1 MKWLHTCSHF
11 SVYTNAPAD
20 KMNINFSS
28 VRILIIDDDKDDFL
42 IISDYM
48 RMIPENHFQI
58 DWCYNYQ
65 QAVEHIRNATHHIY
79 FVDYRLGAKTGL
91 DLLTEAM
98 QMQAREPIIL
108 LTGKGNHDIDIKAM
122 QTGATDYL
130 VKSELT
136 AEKLERS
143 IRYAL
148 ERSASMQALRENEKK
163 YRNIF
168 ERSKDAVFLADP
180 DFTFK
185 DVNPAT
191 CELLEFSKEELL
203 QMNLYQLMGEEMRNQ
218 LLSTLAE
225 AGEVRD
231 MELEVETKNKEKK
244 SCILSVGFQTDKD
257 NSFILQGILHDITNI
272 KKTEKANLQ
281 IEKLA
286 ATGRLIRTLAHEVR
300 NPLNNINMS
309 VDQLLTEKRSDDD
322 QIYFDIIQRNSKR
335 IDNLITELLESSRP
349 YDLNFQP
356 HSLQD
361 IMEETLSMAIDRIRL
376 RNIRLEKEYP
386 EQEAVIRADKDK
398 LKLALLNFVI
408 NAVEAVEEK
417 TGELKISINSKEN
430 RHVLN
435 IRDNGCGIPEE
446 HLSRLFEPYFT
457 TKRNGI
463 GLGLASSLNI
473 LQSHKAKIDVRS
485 GVNAGTQFTISF
497 VE

>member
-1 MKWLHTCSHF
+1 MT
-11 SVYTNAPAD
+11 
-20 KMNINFSS
+20 INFSS

-42 IISDYM
+42 IISDYIKN
-48 RMIPENHFQI
+48 IPDNQFQI
-58 DWCYNYQ
+58 DWCYSYA
-65 QAVEHIRNATHHIY
+65 QAIEHLKNKTHDIY
-79 FVDYRLGAKTGL
+79 FVDYRLGARTGL
-91 DLLTEAM
+91 DLLKEAIEL
-98 QMQAREPIIL
+98 QCQEPIIL
-108 LTGKGNHDIDIKAM
+108 LTGKGNQAIDIKAM
-122 QTGATDYL
+122 QMGATDYL
-130 VKSELT
+130 IKSELNT
-136 AEKLERS
+136 EKLERS

-148 ERSASMQALRENEKK
+148 ERSASTQALKENERK

-168 ERSKDAVFLADP
+168 ERSKDAVFLADAA
-180 DFTFK
+180 FTFK

-191 CELLEFSKEELL
+191 CELLEYTKEELL
-203 QMNLYQLMGEEMRNQ
+203 QMDFYQL
-218 LLSTLAE
+218 LAE
-225 AGEVRD
+225 ESIKKVLHEQLSETGEVRD
-231 MELEVETKNKEKK
+231 LEVEVETKNKDRK
-244 SCILSVGFQTDKD
+244 SCILSVEFQAEKN
-257 NSFILQGILHDITNI
+257 NSFFLQGILHDITNI

-309 VDQLLTEKRSDDD
+309 VDQLLTEKRSEDD
-322 QIYFDIIQRNSKR
+322 QVYFDIVQRNSKR

-356 HSLQD
+356 YSLQD
-361 IMEETLSMAIDRIRL
+361 IMEETLSMATDRIKL
-376 RNIRLEKEYP
+376 RNIKLEKEYP

-408 NAVEAVEEK
+408 NAVEAMEEK
-417 TGELKISINSKEN
+417 TGELKISINSKDN
-430 RHVLN
+430 RHILN
-435 IRDNGCGIPEE
+435 IKDNGCGIPEE

>member
-1 MKWLHTCSHF
+1 
-11 SVYTNAPAD
+11 
-20 KMNINFSS
+20 MNINFSS
-28 VRILIIDDDKDDFL
+28 VRILVIDDDKDDFL
-42 IISDYM
+42 IISDFIKN
-48 RMIPENHFQI
+48 IPESQFQI

-65 QAVEHIRNATHHIY
+65 QAIEHIKNRTHSIY

-91 DLLTEAM
+91 DLLDEAMKM
-98 QMQAREPIIL
+98 QMQEPIIL
-108 LTGKGNHDIDIKAM
+108 LTGKGNHAIDVQAM
-122 QTGATDYL
+122 QAGATDYL
-130 VKSELT
+130 IKSELNT
-136 AEKLERS
+136 EKLGRC

-180 DFTFK
+180 EFIFK

-191 CELLEFSKEELL
+191 CELLGYTKDELL
-203 QMNLYQLMGEEMRNQ
+203 GMNLYE
-218 LLSTLAE
+218 LLSADARVALQESLANS
-225 AGEVRD
+225 GEVRD
-231 MELEVETKNKEKK
+231 MELEVQTKTKDIK

-272 KKTEKANLQ
+272 KKSEKANLQ

-309 VDQLLTEKRSDDD
+309 VDQLLTEKRSEDD

-356 HSLQD
+356 YSLQD
-361 IMEETLSMAIDRIRL
+361 IMEETLSMATDRIQL
-376 RNIRLEKEYP
+376 RNIKLEKKYP
-386 EQEAVIRADKDK
+386 TTDAVIRADKDK

-417 TGELKISINSKEN
+417 TGELKIWIDSKEN
-430 RHVLN
+430 QHVLN
-435 IRDNGCGIPEE
+435 IKDNGCGIPEE

>member
-1 MKWLHTCSHF
+1 ML
-11 SVYTNAPAD
+11 V
-20 KMNINFSS
+20 
-28 VRILIIDDDKDDFL
+28 IDDDKDDFL
-42 IISDYM
+42 IISDFIKY
-48 RMIPENHFQI
+48 IPENSFQI
-58 DWCYNYQ
+58 DWCYNYEQ
-65 QAVEHIRNATHHIY
+65 GVDHLKNRTHDIY

-91 DLLTEAM
+91 DFLKEAM
-98 QMQAREPIIL
+98 ELNVQEPIIL
-108 LTGKGNHDIDIKAM
+108 LTGKGNHAIDIKAM

-130 VKSELT
+130 IKSELNT
-136 AEKLERS
+136 EKLERC

-168 ERSKDAVFLADP
+168 ERSKDAVFLADK

-191 CELLEFSKEELL
+191 CELLGYSKEELL
-203 QMNLYQLMGEEMRNQ
+203 GMNFYRFLSEEVKNELQSELVASGEIK
-218 LLSTLAE
+218 
-225 AGEVRD
+225 D
-231 MELEVETKNKEKK
+231 LEVEVETQSREKK

-309 VDQLLTEKRSDDD
+309 VDQLLTEKRSEDD

-349 YDLNFQP
+349 YDLNFKP
-356 HSLQD
+356 YSLQE
-361 IMEETLSMAIDRIRL
+361 IMEETLSMAIDRIKL

-386 EQEAVIRADKDK
+386 PKDAVIRADKDK

-430 RHVLN
+430 KHVLN
-435 IRDNGCGIPEE
+435 IKDNGCGIAEE

-485 GVNAGTQFTISF
+485 AVNTGTQFTISF

>member
-1 MKWLHTCSHF
+1 MSNN
-11 SVYTNAPAD
+11 Y
-20 KMNINFSS
+20 SS
-28 VRILIIDDDKDDFL
+28 IKILVIDDDKDDFL
-42 IISDYM
+42 IISDLIN
-48 RMIPENHFQI
+48 RIPDRQFQI
-58 DWCYNYQ
+58 DWCYKYE
-65 QAVEHIRNATHHIY
+65 QAIEHLKNRTHNIY

-91 DLLTEAM
+91 DLLNEAM
-98 QMQAREPIIL
+98 YMQCQEPIVL
-108 LTGKGNHDIDIKAM
+108 LTGKGNQAIDIKAM

-130 VKSELT
+130 IKSELNT
-136 AEKLERS
+136 EKLERV
-143 IRYAL
+143 IRYGL
-148 ERSASMQALRENEKK
+148 ERSASMQALRENERK

-168 ERSKDAVFLADP
+168 ERSKDAVFLADAQ
-180 DFTFK
+180 FIFK

-191 CELLEFSKEELL
+191 SDLFEYSREELL
-203 QMNLYQLMGEEMRNQ
+203 HMNFYELIAEEKAKDELRKQLGDE
-218 LLSTLAE
+218 
-225 AGEVRD
+225 GEVKEL
-231 MELEVETKNKEKK
+231 ELEVLTKSKEKK
-244 SCILSVGFQTDKD
+244 SCILSVEFQVDKN
-257 NSFILQGILHDITNI
+257 NSFFLQGILHDITNI

-309 VDQLLTEKRSDDD
+309 VDQLLTEKRSEDD

-356 HSLQD
+356 YDLKE
-361 IMEETLSMAIDRIRL
+361 IMEETLSMAIDRIKL
-376 RNIRLEKEYP
+376 RNIKLEKQFP
-386 EQEAVIRADKDK
+386 EREAVIRADKDK

-417 TGELKISINSKEN
+417 TGELKISIDSKDSK
-430 RHVLN
+430 HILN
-435 IRDNGCGIPEE
+435 IKDNGCGISEE
-446 HLSRLFEPYFT
+446 NLSRLFEPYFT

-485 GVNAGTQFTISF
+485 ALNAGTQFTISF

>member
-1 MKWLHTCSHF
+1 
-11 SVYTNAPAD
+11 
-20 KMNINFSS
+20 MNINFSS

-42 IISDYM
+42 IISDFIKN
-48 RMIPENHFQI
+48 IPENQFQL

-65 QAVEHIRNATHHIY
+65 QAIEHIKNKTHNIY

-91 DLLTEAM
+91 DLLNEAM
-98 QMQAREPIIL
+98 QMQVQEPIIL
-108 LTGKGNHDIDIKAM
+108 LTGKGNHDIDVKAM
-122 QTGATDYL
+122 QSGATDYL
-130 VKSELT
+130 IKSELNT
-136 AEKLERS
+136 EKLGRC

-180 DFTFK
+180 EFKFK
-185 DVNPAT
+185 DVNLAT
-191 CELLEFSKEELL
+191 CEFLGYTKQELL
-203 QMNLYQLMGEEMRNQ
+203 AMNFYQLISGDAKTELQQSLTN
-218 LLSTLAE
+218 S
-225 AGEVRD
+225 GEVRD
-231 MELEVETKNKEKK
+231 MELEVETKDKDIK

-272 KKTEKANLQ
+272 KKAEKANLQ

-309 VDQLLTEKRSDDD
+309 IDQLLTEKRSEDD
-322 QIYFDIIQRNSKR
+322 QIYFDIVQRNSKR

-361 IMEETLSMAIDRIRL
+361 IMEETLSMAIDRIQL
-376 RNIRLEKEYP
+376 RNIKLEKEFP
-386 EQEAVIRADKDK
+386 REEAVIRADKDK

-417 TGELKISINSKEN
+417 TGELKISIDSKEN
-430 RHVLN
+430 KHILN
-435 IRDNGCGIPEE
+435 IKDNGCGIPEE

>member
-1 MKWLHTCSHF
+1 MN
-11 SVYTNAPAD
+11 TNSATAT
-20 KMNINFSS
+20 
-28 VRILIIDDDKDDFL
+28 RILIIDDDKDDFL
-42 IISDYM
+42 IISDFIKH
-48 RMIPENHFQI
+48 IPDNNFQL
-58 DWCYNYQ
+58 DWCYTYD
-65 QAVEHIRNATHHIY
+65 QAIEHIKNRTHSIY

-91 DLLTEAM
+91 DFLQEAM
-98 QMQAREPIIL
+98 RLNCPEPIIL
-108 LTGKGNHDIDIKAM
+108 LKGKGNKAIDIKAM

-130 VKSELT
+130 INAELT
-136 AEKLERS
+136 TEKLERC

-148 ERSASMQALRENEKK
+148 ERSASMKALRENERK

-168 ERSKDAVFLADP
+168 ERSKDAVFLADA
-180 DFTFK
+180 DFSFR

-191 CELLEFSKEELL
+191 CELLEYSKDELL
-203 QMNLYQLMGEEMRNQ
+203 TMNFYQLLGNAAVKDELQNQ
-218 LLSTLAE
+218 LADD
-225 AGEVRD
+225 GEVKD
-231 MELEVETKNKEKK
+231 LELEVLTKSKEKK
-244 SCILSVGFQTDKD
+244 ACILSVGFQADKS
-257 NSFILQGILHDITNI
+257 NSFVLQGILHDITNI
-272 KKTEKANLQ
+272 KKSEKANLQ

-309 VDQLLTEKRSDDD
+309 VDQLLTEKRSEDDH
-322 QIYFDIIQRNSKR
+322 IYFDIVQRNSKR

-356 HSLQD
+356 YDLKE
-361 IMEETLSMAIDRIRL
+361 IMEETLSMAIDRIKL
-376 RNIRLEKEYP
+376 RNITLEKVFPATETM
-386 EQEAVIRADKDK
+386 IRADKDK

-408 NAVEAVEEK
+408 NAVEAMEEK
-417 TGELKISINSKEN
+417 KGQLSVWIDTKDNK
-430 RHVLN
+430 HVLN
-435 IRDNGCGIPEE
+435 IKDNGCGIAEE

-485 GVNAGTQFTISF
+485 AINAGTQFTISF

>member
-1 MKWLHTCSHF
+1 
-11 SVYTNAPAD
+11 
-20 KMNINFSS
+20 MNINNS
-28 VRILIIDDDKDDFL
+28 VTRILIIDDDKDDFL
-42 IISDYM
+42 IISDFIKN
-48 RMIPENHFQI
+48 IPENNFQL
-58 DWCYNYQ
+58 DWCYTYD
-65 QAVEHIRNATHHIY
+65 QAVEHIKNKTHSIY

-91 DLLTEAM
+91 DLLQEAM
-98 QMQAREPIIL
+98 RLQSQEPIIL
-108 LTGKGNHDIDIKAM
+108 LTGKGNQAIDIKAM

-130 VKSELT
+130 VKSELNT
-136 AEKLERS
+136 EKLERC

-148 ERSASMQALRENEKK
+148 ERSASMQALRENERK

-168 ERSKDAVFLADP
+168 ERSKDAVFLADA

-185 DVNPAT
+185 DVNHAT
-191 CELLEFSKEELL
+191 CELLKYSKDELL
-203 QMNLYQLMGEEMRNQ
+203 KMNFYQLLGDATISEVLQNE
-218 LLSTLAE
+218 LSKD
-225 AGEVRD
+225 GEVKD
-231 MELEVETKNKEKK
+231 LELEVVTHNNEKK
-244 SCILSVGFQTDKD
+244 TCILSVGFQADKG
-257 NSFILQGILHDITNI
+257 NTFVLQGILHDITNI

-309 VDQLLTEKRSDDD
+309 VDQLLTEPRNEDD

-356 HSLQD
+356 YDLKD
-361 IMEETLSMAIDRIRL
+361 IMEETLSMAIDRIKL
-376 RNIRLEKEYP
+376 RNIKLEKDFPTSET
-386 EQEAVIRADKDK
+386 VIRADKDK

-417 TGELKISINSKEN
+417 TGELKIWIDSKDN
-430 RHVLN
+430 KHILN
-435 IRDNGCGIPEE
+435 IKDNGCGIAEE

-485 GVNAGTQFTISF
+485 AINAGTQFTISF

>member
-1 MKWLHTCSHF
+1 MDIHNSEVK
-11 SVYTNAPAD
+11 
-20 KMNINFSS
+20 
-28 VRILIIDDDKDDFL
+28 ILIIDDDKDDFF
-42 IISDYM
+42 IISDFM
-48 RMIPENHFQI
+48 KRIPDNQFVI
-58 DWCYNYQ
+58 DWCYTFE
-65 QAVEHIRNATHHIY
+65 QAMEHIRNRTHHVY

-91 DLLTEAM
+91 DLLQEAM
-98 QMQAREPIIL
+98 RLHCEEPIIL
-108 LTGKGNHDIDIKAM
+108 LTGKGNQAIDIKAM

-130 VKSELT
+130 IKSELNT
-136 AEKLERS
+136 EKLERC

-148 ERSASMQALRENEKK
+148 ERTASMKALRENERK
-163 YRNIF
+163 YRSIF
-168 ERSKDAVFLADP
+168 ERSKDAVFLADAN
-180 DFTFK
+180 FFFR

-191 CELLEFSKEELL
+191 CELLGYTKEELL
-203 QMNLYQLMGEEMRNQ
+203 RSNFYELLDSEETKETLQSQL
-218 LLSTLAE
+218 SDD
-225 AGEVRD
+225 GEVKEL
-231 MELEVETKNKEKK
+231 ELEVLTRSKEKK
-244 SCILSVGFQTDKD
+244 SCILSVGFQAGKD
-257 NSFILQGILHDITNI
+257 NSFVLQGILHDITNI

-309 VDQLLTEKRSDDD
+309 VDQLLTEQRSEDD

-356 HSLQD
+356 YDLRE
-361 IMEETLSMAIDRIRL
+361 IMEETLSMAIDRIKL
-376 RNIRLEKEYP
+376 RNIKLEKEFP
-386 EQEAVIRADKDK
+386 ENDAVIRADKDK

-408 NAVEAVEEK
+408 NAVEAMEEK
-417 TGELKISINSKEN
+417 TGELKIAINSKDN
-430 RHVLN
+430 KHILH

-446 HLSRLFEPYFT
+446 NLSRLFEPYFT

-485 GVNAGTQFTISF
+485 GINAGTHFTISF

>member
-1 MKWLHTCSHF
+1 
-11 SVYTNAPAD
+11 
-20 KMNINFSS
+20 MNINYSS
-28 VRILIIDDDKDDFL
+28 TKILIIDDDKDDFL
-42 IISDYM
+42 IISDFIKH
-48 RMIPENHFQI
+48 IPQNHFQI
-58 DWCYNYQ
+58 DWCYNYE
-65 QAVEHIRNATHHIY
+65 QAIEHLRNRTHNIY

-91 DLLTEAM
+91 DLLNEAM
-98 QMQAREPIIL
+98 QMQCQEPIIL
-108 LTGKGNHDIDIKAM
+108 LTGKGNQAIDIKAM

-130 VKSELT
+130 IKSELNT
-136 AEKLERS
+136 EKLERC
-143 IRYAL
+143 IRYGL
-148 ERSASMQALRENEKK
+148 DRSASVQALKENERK

-168 ERSKDAVFLADP
+168 ERSKDAVFLADAN
-180 DFTFK
+180 FTFK

-191 CELLEFSKEELL
+191 CDLVEYSKDELL
-203 QMNLYQLMGEEMRNQ
+203 QMNFYQLLADQNLIEELQ
-218 LLSTLAE
+218 KQLAE
-225 AGEVRD
+225 DGEVND
-231 MELEVETKNKEKK
+231 LELELQIKNGEKK
-244 SCILSVGFQTDKD
+244 SCILAVEFQIEKN

-272 KKTEKANLQ
+272 KKAEKANLQ

-309 VDQLLTEKRSDDD
+309 VDQLLTDKRSDDD

-356 HSLQD
+356 YDLKE
-361 IMEETLSMAIDRIRL
+361 IMEETLSMATDRIKL
-376 RNIRLEKEYP
+376 RNIKLQKEYP
-386 EQEAVIRADKDK
+386 QSDTLIRADKDK

-417 TGELKISINSKEN
+417 TGELNISINSKDN
-430 RHVLN
+430 KHILN
-435 IRDNGCGIPEE
+435 IKDNGCGISEE
-446 HLSRLFEPYFT
+446 NLSRLFEPYFT

-485 GVNAGTQFTISF
+485 VINSGTQFTISF

>member
-1 MKWLHTCSHF
+1 
-11 SVYTNAPAD
+11 
-20 KMNINFSS
+20 MNINFSS
-28 VRILIIDDDKDDFL
+28 VKILVIDDDKDDFL
-42 IISDYM
+42 IISDYIQL
-48 RMIPENHFQI
+48 IPENQSRI
-58 DWCYNYQ
+58 DWCYNYDE
-65 QAVEHIRNATHHIY
+65 ALDHIRRRTHQIY

-91 DLLTEAM
+91 DLLKQAM
-98 QMQAREPIIL
+98 EMDCQEPIIL
-108 LTGKGNHDIDIKAM
+108 LTGKGNHAIDIKAM

-130 VKSELT
+130 IKSELNT
-136 AEKLERS
+136 EKLERC

-148 ERSASMQALRENEKK
+148 ERSASVQALRENEKK

-168 ERSKDAVFLADP
+168 EKSKDAVFLADP
-180 DFTFK
+180 EFRFK

-191 CELLEFSKEELL
+191 CELMGYKRGELIGMNFYELL
-203 QMNLYQLMGEEMRNQ
+203 SPEATKVLQDQL
-218 LLSTLAE
+218 SDS
-225 AGEVRD
+225 GEVRD
-231 MELEVETKNKEKK
+231 LELEVQTKSKEKK
-244 SCILSVGFQTDKD
+244 ACILSVGIQTDKD

-309 VDQLLTEKRSDDD
+309 VDQLLTEPRSEDD

-361 IMEETLSMAIDRIRL
+361 IMDETLSMAIDRIKL
-376 RNIRLEKEYP
+376 RNIKLEKEYP
-386 EQEAVIRADKDK
+386 DQEAVIRADKDK

-417 TGELKISINSKEN
+417 TGELKISINSRDN
-430 RHVLN
+430 RHILN
-435 IRDNGCGIPEE
+435 IRDNGCGIAEE
-446 HLSRLFEPYFT
+446 NLSRLFEPYFT

-485 GVNAGTQFTISF
+485 ALNAGTQFTISF

>member
-1 MKWLHTCSHF
+1 
-11 SVYTNAPAD
+11 
-20 KMNINFSS
+20 MNINYSS
-28 VRILIIDDDKDDFL
+28 TKILIIDDDKDDFL
-42 IISDYM
+42 IISDFIKH
-48 RMIPENHFQI
+48 IPENQFQL
-58 DWCYNYQ
+58 DWCYNYE
-65 QAVEHIRNATHHIY
+65 QAVEHIKNRTHSIY

-91 DLLTEAM
+91 DLLKEAM
-98 QMQAREPIIL
+98 QMQAQEPIIL
-108 LTGKGNHDIDIKAM
+108 LTGKGNQAIDIKAM

-130 VKSELT
+130 IKSELNT
-136 AEKLERS
+136 EKLERC

-148 ERSASMQALRENEKK
+148 ERSASMQALRENERK

-168 ERSKDAVFLADP
+168 ERSKDAVFLADAE
-180 DFTFK
+180 FTFK

-191 CELLEFSKEELL
+191 CELLEYTRDELL
-203 QMNLYQLMGEEMRNQ
+203 QMNFYQLIDEQAMKDELHKQLSEE
-218 LLSTLAE
+218 
-225 AGEVRD
+225 GEVKD
-231 MELEVETKNKEKK
+231 LELEVETKNKEKK
-244 SCILSVGFQTDKD
+244 SCIVSVEFQNDKN
-257 NSFILQGILHDITNI
+257 NSFFLQGILHDITNI

-309 VDQLLTEKRSDDD
+309 VDQLLTEKRSEDD

-349 YDLNFQP
+349 YDLNFQQYD
-356 HSLQD
+356 LKD
-361 IMEETLSMAIDRIRL
+361 IMEETLLMAIDRIKL
-376 RNIRLEKEYP
+376 RNIKLEKEFP
-386 EQEAVIRADKDK
+386 STETIIRADKDK

-417 TGELKISINSKEN
+417 TGELKIWINSKDN
-430 RHVLN
+430 KHILN
-435 IRDNGCGIPEE
+435 IKDNGCGIAEE

-485 GVNAGTQFTISF
+485 GINAGTQFTISF

>member
-1 MKWLHTCSHF
+1 
-11 SVYTNAPAD
+11 
-20 KMNINFSS
+20 MNINFAS

-42 IISDYM
+42 IISDFIKH
-48 RMIPENHFQI
+48 IPENAFQI
-58 DWCYNYQ
+58 DWCYNYGQ
-65 QAVEHIRNATHHIY
+65 GVEHLKGRTHDIY

-91 DLLTEAM
+91 DFLKEAIELHVE
-98 QMQAREPIIL
+98 EPIIL
-108 LTGKGNHDIDIKAM
+108 LTGKGNHAIDIKAM

-130 VKSELT
+130 IKSELNT
-136 AEKLERS
+136 EKLERC

-163 YRNIF
+163 YRSIF

-180 DFTFK
+180 DFGFR

-191 CELLEFSKEELL
+191 CELLGYTRSELL
-203 QMNLYQLMGEEMRNQ
+203 AMNFYEF
-218 LLSTLAE
+218 LSESAKKDLHARLAA

-231 MELEVETKNKEKK
+231 MELEVETKNKERKF
-244 SCILSVGFQTDKD
+244 CILSVGFQTDKD

-272 KKTEKANLQ
+272 RKAEKANLQ

-309 VDQLLTEKRSDDD
+309 VDQLLTEKRSEDD

-356 HSLQD
+356 HSLQE
-361 IMEETLSMAIDRIRL
+361 IMEETLSMAIDRIKL
-376 RNIRLEKEYP
+376 RNIKLEKEYP
-386 EQEAVIRADKDK
+386 PKDAVIRADKDK

-417 TGELKISINSKEN
+417 TGELKISINSREN
-430 RHVLN
+430 RHILN
-435 IRDNGCGIPEE
+435 IKDNGCGIAEE

-485 GVNAGTQFTISF
+485 ALNTGTQFTISF

>member
-1 MKWLHTCSHF
+1 
-11 SVYTNAPAD
+11 
-20 KMNINFSS
+20 MNINFSS

-42 IISDYM
+42 IISDFIKH
-48 RMIPENHFQI
+48 IPENKFQI
-58 DWCYNYQ
+58 DWCYNYKE
-65 QAVEHIRNATHHIY
+65 AVEHIKSKTHNIY

-91 DLLTEAM
+91 DLLKEAM
-98 QMQAREPIIL
+98 EMQAQEPIIL
-108 LTGKGNHDIDIKAM
+108 LTGKGNHAIDIKAM

-130 VKSELT
+130 IKSELNT
-136 AEKLERS
+136 EKLERC

-148 ERSASMQALRENEKK
+148 ERSASIQALRENEKK
-163 YRNIF
+163 YRNVF

-180 DFTFK
+180 EFMFK

-191 CELLEFSKEELL
+191 CELLGYTKEELL
-203 QMNLYQLMGEEMRNQ
+203 GMNFYQ
-218 LLSTLAE
+218 LLSEDAKEDLHERLADS
-225 AGEVRD
+225 GEVRD
-231 MELEVETKNKEKK
+231 MELEVQTKNKDIK

-272 KKTEKANLQ
+272 KKAEKANLQ

-309 VDQLLTEKRSDDD
+309 VDQLLTEKRSEDD
-322 QIYFDIIQRNSKR
+322 QIYFDIVQRNSKR

-356 HSLQD
+356 YSLQE
-361 IMEETLSMAIDRIRL
+361 IMEETLTMATDRIQL
-376 RNIRLEKEYP
+376 RNIKLEKVYP
-386 EQEAVIRADKDK
+386 SQDAVIRADKDK

-417 TGELKISINSKEN
+417 TGELKISIDSRDNK
-430 RHVLN
+430 HVLN
-435 IRDNGCGIPEE
+435 IKDNGCGIAEE

>member
-1 MKWLHTCSHF
+1 
-11 SVYTNAPAD
+11 
-20 KMNINFSS
+20 MNINYSS
-28 VRILIIDDDKDDFL
+28 TRILIIDDDKDDFL
-42 IISDYM
+42 IISDFIKH
-48 RMIPENHFQI
+48 IPDNHFQL
-58 DWCYNYQ
+58 DWCYNYE
-65 QAVEHIRNATHHIY
+65 QAAEHIKNRTHNIY

-91 DLLTEAM
+91 DLLKEAM
-98 QMQAREPIIL
+98 QMQAQEPIIL
-108 LTGKGNHDIDIKAM
+108 LTGKGNQAIDIKAM

-130 VKSELT
+130 IKSELNT
-136 AEKLERS
+136 EKLERC

-148 ERSASMQALRENEKK
+148 ERSASMQALRENERK

-168 ERSKDAVFLADP
+168 ERSKDAVFLADA
-180 DFTFK
+180 DFTFR

-191 CELLEFSKEELL
+191 CELLEYTREELL
-203 QMNLYQLMGEEMRNQ
+203 QMNFYQLIDEQVMKDELHKQLTEEGQ
-218 LLSTLAE
+218 VKDL
-225 AGEVRD
+225 
-231 MELEVETKNKEKK
+231 ELEVETKNKEKK
-244 SCILSVGFQTDKD
+244 SCIVSVEFQADKN
-257 NSFILQGILHDITNI
+257 NSFFLQGILHDITNI

-309 VDQLLTEKRSDDD
+309 VDQLLTEKRSEDD

-349 YDLNFQP
+349 YDLNFQQYD
-356 HSLQD
+356 LKD
-361 IMEETLSMAIDRIRL
+361 IMEETLLMAIDRIKL
-376 RNIRLEKEYP
+376 RNIKLEKEYP
-386 EQEAVIRADKDK
+386 STDTIIRADKDK

-417 TGELKISINSKEN
+417 TGELKIWINSKDN
-430 RHVLN
+430 KHILN
-435 IRDNGCGIPEE
+435 IKDNGCGIAEE

-485 GVNAGTQFTISF
+485 GINAGTQFTISF

>member
-1 MKWLHTCSHF
+1 
-11 SVYTNAPAD
+11 
-20 KMNINFSS
+20 MNINFSS

-42 IISDYM
+42 IISDYIKQ
-48 RMIPENHFQI
+48 IPDNQFQI
-58 DWCYNYQ
+58 DWCYNYE
-65 QAVEHIRNATHHIY
+65 QAVEHLKNRTHNIY

-91 DLLTEAM
+91 DLLKVAM
-98 QMQAREPIIL
+98 QLQCQEPIIL

-130 VKSELT
+130 IKSELNT
-136 AEKLERS
+136 EKLERS

-180 DFTFK
+180 GFTFR

-191 CELLEFSKEELL
+191 CELLEYSKEELL
-203 QMNLYQLMGEEMRNQ
+203 SMNFYE
-218 LLSTLAE
+218 LLSADAKKDLHTRLTE
-225 AGEVRD
+225 SGEVKD
-231 MELEVETKNKEKK
+231 MELEVQTKNREKK
-244 SCILSVGFQTDKD
+244 YCILSVGFQTDKD
-257 NSFILQGILHDITNI
+257 TTFILQGILHDITNI
-272 KKTEKANLQ
+272 RKAEKANLQ

-309 VDQLLTEKRSDDD
+309 VDQLLTEKRSEDD

-361 IMEETLSMAIDRIRL
+361 IMEETLSMAIDRIKL
-376 RNIRLEKEYP
+376 RNIKLEKEYP
-386 EQEAVIRADKDK
+386 TEEAVIRADKDK

-417 TGELKISINSKEN
+417 TGELKISINSRDNK
-430 RHVLN
+430 HVLN

>member
-1 MKWLHTCSHF
+1 
-11 SVYTNAPAD
+11 
-20 KMNINFSS
+20 MNINFFSA
-28 VRILIIDDDKDDFL
+28 RILIIDDDKDDFL
-42 IISDYM
+42 IISDFIKH
-48 RMIPENHFQI
+48 IPENGFQI
-58 DWCYNYQ
+58 DWCYNYD
-65 QAVEHIRNATHHIY
+65 QAVSHLKNRTHHIY

-91 DLLTEAM
+91 DFLKQAM
-98 QMQAREPIIL
+98 ELDVEEPIVL
-108 LTGKGNHDIDIKAM
+108 LTGKGNHALDIKAM

-130 VKSELT
+130 IKSELNT
-136 AEKLERS
+136 EKLERC

-163 YRNIF
+163 YRSIF

-191 CELLEFSKEELL
+191 CELLGYSKEEL
-203 QMNLYQLMGEEMRNQ
+203 QGMNLYQMISGDATTRLNAR
-218 LLSTLAE
+218 LTAS
-225 AGEVRD
+225 GEVRD
-231 MELEVETKNKEKK
+231 MEVEVETKGNEKR
-244 SCILSVGFQTDKD
+244 SCILSVGFQTE
-257 NSFILQGILHDITNI
+257 NNNTFILQGILHDITNI
-272 KKTEKANLQ
+272 KKSEKANLQ

-322 QIYFDIIQRNSKR
+322 QIYFDIVQRNSKR

-356 HSLQD
+356 HSLQN
-361 IMEETLSMAIDRIRL
+361 IMEETLSMAIDRIKL
-376 RNIRLEKEYP
+376 RNIKLEKEYP
-386 EQEAVIRADKDK
+386 QNDAVIRADKDK

-417 TGELKISINSKEN
+417 TGELKISINSRDN

-435 IRDNGCGIPEE
+435 IKDNGCGIAEE

-485 GVNAGTQFTISF
+485 VVNTGTQFTISF

>member
-1 MKWLHTCSHF
+1 
-11 SVYTNAPAD
+11 
-20 KMNINFSS
+20 MNINDS
-28 VRILIIDDDKDDFL
+28 VTRILIIDDDKDDFL
-42 IISDYM
+42 IISDFIKH
-48 RMIPENHFQI
+48 IPENKFQL
-58 DWCYNYQ
+58 DWCYTYD
-65 QAVEHIRNATHHIY
+65 QAIEHIKNKTHSIY

-91 DLLTEAM
+91 DLLQEAM
-98 QMQAREPIIL
+98 RLHCQEPIIL
-108 LTGKGNHDIDIKAM
+108 LTGKGNQAIDIKAM

-130 VKSELT
+130 VKSELNT
-136 AEKLERS
+136 EKLERC

-148 ERSASMQALRENEKK
+148 ERSASMQALRENERK

-168 ERSKDAVFLADP
+168 ERSKDAVFLADA

-191 CELLEFSKEELL
+191 CELLGYSKEELL
-203 QMNLYQLMGEEMRNQ
+203 KMNFYQ
-218 LLSTLAE
+218 LLSDSNLNEVLQNELTDD
-225 AGEVRD
+225 GEVRD
-231 MELEVETKNKEKK
+231 LELEVITKNKDKK
-244 SCILSVGFQTDKD
+244 ACILSVGFQADKG
-257 NSFILQGILHDITNI
+257 NTFVLQGILHDITNI

-309 VDQLLTEKRSDDD
+309 VDQLLTEPRSEDD

-356 HSLQD
+356 YDLKE
-361 IMEETLSMAIDRIRL
+361 IMEETLSMAIDRIKL
-376 RNIRLEKEYP
+376 RNIKLEKAFP
-386 EQEAVIRADKDK
+386 ERDTVIRADKDK

-417 TGELKISINSKEN
+417 TGELKIWIDSKDN
-430 RHVLN
+430 KHVLN
-435 IRDNGCGIPEE
+435 IKDNGCGIAEE

-485 GVNAGTQFTISF
+485 AVNAGTQFTISF

>member
-1 MKWLHTCSHF
+1 
-11 SVYTNAPAD
+11 
-20 KMNINFSS
+20 MNINFSS

-42 IISDYM
+42 IISDFIKH
-48 RMIPENHFQI
+48 IPENSFQI
-58 DWCYNYQ
+58 DWCYNYDQ
-65 QAVEHIRNATHHIY
+65 GVEHLKNHTHDIY

-91 DLLTEAM
+91 DFLKEAM
-98 QMQAREPIIL
+98 ELHLDDPIVL
-108 LTGKGNHDIDIKAM
+108 LTGKGNHAIDIKAM

-130 VKSELT
+130 IKSELNT
-136 AEKLERS
+136 EKLERC

-180 DFTFK
+180 DFSFR
-185 DVNPAT
+185 DVNTAT
-191 CELLEFSKEELL
+191 CELLEYTKEELL
-203 QMNLYQLMGEEMRNQ
+203 GMNLYQL
-218 LLSTLAE
+218 LSQEAKDELHAKLSASAE
-225 AGEVRD
+225 VKD
-231 MELEVETKNKEKK
+231 LELEVETKNKGKK

-272 KKTEKANLQ
+272 KKTEKATLQ

-309 VDQLLTEKRSDDD
+309 VDQLLTEKRSEDD

-349 YDLNFQP
+349 YDLNFQQ

-361 IMEETLSMAIDRIRL
+361 IMEETLLMATDRIKL
-376 RNIRLEKEYP
+376 RNIKLEKEFP
-386 EQEAVIRADKDK
+386 SKHAVIRADKDK

-430 RHVLN
+430 KHVLN
-435 IRDNGCGIPEE
+435 IKDNGCGIAEE
-446 HLSRLFEPYFT
+446 HLTRLFEPYFT

-485 GVNAGTQFTISF
+485 GLNAGTQFTISF